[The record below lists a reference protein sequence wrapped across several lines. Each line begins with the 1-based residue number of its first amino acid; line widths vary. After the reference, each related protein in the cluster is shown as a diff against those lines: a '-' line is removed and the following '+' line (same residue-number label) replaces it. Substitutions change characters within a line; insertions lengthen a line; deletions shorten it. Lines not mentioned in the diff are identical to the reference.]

1 MTTVTDHLLRGL
13 APIPTAAWKLIDDE
27 ARERLT
33 PLLVA
38 RQVADLTGPRGWR
51 HDALSTGRATQ
62 VSAPPPGASVTAPV
76 LRQRQVL
83 PLVEF
88 RIPFVVSRAEID
100 DMQRGTSD
108 PDLEDLDRAAQEA
121 AAIETR
127 AVFHGWEAAGIA
139 GISDTDAYPTAELG
153 TDCSTYPTTV
163 AVAVDR
169 MRRNGIEGP
178 YDLVIGSDGYTRIV
192 ETTEEGGFLLL
203 DHLGRIL
210 GGKVIWAPAV
220 DGAFVLAQGEG
231 NFSLDVGQDL
241 AIGYGH
247 HDADSVHLY
256 LEESFTFRVL
266 EPDAACVL
274 L

>member
-1 MTTVTDHLLRGL
+1 MTDHLMRGL
-13 APIPTAAWKLIDDE
+13 APIPAAAWDLIDDE

-38 RQVADLTGPRGWR
+38 RQIADFHGPRGWR
-51 HDALSTGRATQ
+51 HDALSTGRVSRVSAAPAGTT
-62 VSAPPPGASVTAPV
+62 VSAPS
-76 LRQRQVL
+76 LRQREVL

-88 RIPFVVSRAEID
+88 RVPFTVSRAEID
-100 DMQRGTSD
+100 DMQRGAPD
-108 PDLEDLDRAAQEA
+108 PDLEDLDRAAREA

-127 AVFHGWEAAGIA
+127 SVFHGWESAGID
-139 GISDTDAYPTAELG
+139 GIADASAYPTAELG

-163 AVAVDR
+163 AVAVDT

-178 YDLVIGSDGYTRIV
+178 YDLVIGSAGYTRIV

-210 GGKVIWAPAV
+210 GGRVIWAPTV
-220 DGAFVLAQGEG
+220 DGAFVVAQGEG
-231 NFSLDVGQDL
+231 NFVLDIGQDV
-241 AIGYGH
+241 AIGYSH
-247 HDADSVHLY
+247 HDADNVYLY

-266 EPDAACVL
+266 EPDAVCVL
-274 L
+274 V